1 MGNKLLAVKN
11 LSKYDLIKIFTVNSS
26 QMSEQ

>member
-11 LSKYDLIKIFTVNSS
+11 LSKQDLIKIFTVNSNK
-26 QMSEQ
+26 MPEQ